1 MSYQNTI
8 LEIEQIR
15 KQVAALGSLSLEQK
29 KKISYKFRL
38 EWNYNSNSME
48 GNTLTMDDTKN
59 VMVGNIS
66 VDNKPLK
73 DTMEM
78 RGHDK
83 VIEEILRIGKGEL
96 RLSEKR
102 IKDIHTGIMYEE
114 DEKHKNEIGQWKIN
128 ANYIYNHKGER
139 YDFSAPDEVPE
150 KIHDLLNRTN
160 AAVDAVLKNKKNA
173 PHPIDIAVQFHL
185 EYLAIHPFYDGN
197 GRTARILTNL
207 ILVSFGYNPFWIDEK
222 DRKIYYNLISDIQS
236 YEGNKEPFFVYCAEL
251 VKRSEQI
258 VLNVA
263 EGKEIAE
270 QDDLDKE
277 IALLAK
283 QWQGKELSKSPKLVY
298 DIFGFTET
306 NIILPCET
314 ILRKFDKLF
323 QEKRIFKKVNG
334 NEKEKTV
341 FDAFKIPKSGTIE
354 NGKHIYG
361 FDIYQT
367 DVYTI
372 DYQYNQYGLVNAKH
386 DANLAFETE
395 FRFETQSY
403 HINITV
409 DYNTVFHQE
418 FAYGE
423 LPESNTL
430 KEIPQKVS
438 KVVLESIKQKG
449 SNS

>member
-8 LEIEQIR
+8 LEIEKIR
-15 KQVAALGSLSLEQK
+15 KQVAALGSLSIEQK

-66 VDNKPLK
+66 INNKPLK

-78 RGHDK
+78 QGHDK
-83 VIEEILRIGKGEL
+83 VIDEILRIGKGEL

-102 IKDIHTGIMYEE
+102 IKDIHTGIMYEV

-139 YDFSAPDEVPE
+139 YDFATPDEVPE
-150 KIHDLLNRTN
+150 KTHDLLNRTN

-173 PHPIDIAVQFHL
+173 PHPIEIALQFHL

-236 YEGNKEPFFVYCAEL
+236 YEGDKEPFFAYCAEL

-270 QDDLDKE
+270 QEDLDKE
-277 IALLAK
+277 IALLQK
-283 QWQGKELSKSPKLVY
+283 QWQGKELSKSPKLIA
-298 DIFGFTET
+298 DIFHFAESK
-306 NIILPCET
+306 IIQPCET
-314 ILRKFDKLF
+314 TLRKFDKLF
-323 QEKRIFKKVNG
+323 QEKKIFKKVNG
-334 NEKEKTV
+334 DEKEKTV
-341 FDAFKIPKSGTIE
+341 FDVLKTPKLGTIE
-354 NGKHIYG
+354 NGNHIYG
-361 FDIYQT
+361 FDIYET
-367 DVYTI
+367 DVHTI
-372 DYQYNQYGLVNAKH
+372 SYQYSQYGLANAQFET
-386 DANLAFETE
+386 NLSFETE
-395 FRFETQSY
+395 ITFDAKQYR
-403 HINITV
+403 IVITV
-409 DYNTVFHQE
+409 DFETVFNKE
-418 FAYGE
+418 YAYGE
-423 LPESNTL
+423 LPDAISLN
-430 KEIPQKVS
+430 EIPQMLGK
-438 KVVLESIKQKG
+438 LCLDTIKRK
-449 SNS
+449 SN